1 MDDATTSA
9 SVPTALKRWFFVHF
23 VLDVLFAIPLL
34 VAPRFF
40 LSALGWT
47 RVDPVASRLVAAA
60 LFGIGIESF
69 LARSAPLSAFPALLN
84 LKIIWSWGAVAG
96 ILISIVEGAHGVPW
110 ALAGFLFIFAAFNVL
125 WTWWLRRVRTLLL
138 ERGEIGEKSS

>member
-1 MDDATTSA
+1 MNETATSP
-9 SVPTALKRWFFVHF
+9 SVPPALVRWFFVHF
-23 VLDVLFAIPLL
+23 ILDVAFAIPLFF
-34 VAPRFF
+34 APRLF

-69 LARSAPLSAFPALLN
+69 LARSAPLSAYPALLN

-96 ILISIVEGAHGVPW
+96 ILIGIVEGAHGVPW
-110 ALAGFLFIFAAFNVL
+110 SLSGFLFIFAAFNVL
-125 WTWWLRRVRTLLL
+125 WTWWRRQVAALLY
-138 ERGEIGEKSS
+138 ESGDGA